1 MLAFA
6 HRDDDR
12 LLDAYS
18 TTVSAVADEV
28 GVLIFPHLDACRA
41 LCPQLPATASVTEV
55 LAHDAVRAR
64 FAAILDELAAQSTGS
79 ANRVARAMLLDV
91 PPSIDISEMTDKG
104 SINQRAVLKNR
115 AAVVEELYGA
125 VRSPRTIVVKGDVHA
140 G

>member
-1 MLAFA
+1 MARLAHPGLYDAQAPDLGIGVREHALLARFYDEGA
-6 HRDDDR
+6 AIVDR
-12 LLDAYS
+12 LA
-18 TTVSAVADEV
+18 
-28 GVLIFPHLDACRA
+28 
-41 LCPQLPATASVTEV
+41 QLG
-55 LAHDAVRAR
+55 
-64 FAAILDELAAQSTGS
+64 AI
-79 ANRVARAMLLDV
+79 RAMLLDV